1 MEPLIENALCVD
13 TQALPAR
20 FGYQGRPPVGK
31 GHDAAG
37 LMVFF
42 ASDAGLLALAALAAA
57 LALGF
62 FGAAAFLAGAFLATA
77 FFAGAF
83 LAAGAAF
90 FATAFFRS
98 EEHTSELQSL
108 MRISYA
114 LSCLKQKKQPQQ

>member
-77 FFAGAF
+77 FFVGAF
-83 LAAGAAF
+83 LAAVAAF
-90 FATAFFRS
+90 FATAFFAGDRKS
-98 EEHTSELQSL
+98 TRLNSSL
-108 MRISYA
+108 
-114 LSCLKQKKQPQQ
+114 